1 MVRGVSKRVV
11 EITNTENEYFER
23 VLLFVSTEKLE
34 SDEKQLKKEADRL
47 VGSVTDI
54 PAGKR
59 HRGKKGFAQSAVK
72 VGCGALGGAAASALF
87 FLL

>member
-11 EITNTENEYFER
+11 EITNTESEYFER
-23 VLLFVSTEKLE
+23 VLLFVSVEKLS

-47 VGSVTDI
+47 VGNVAEF
-54 PAGKR
+54 PVGKSR
-59 HRGKKGFAQSAVK
+59 RGKNGFAQSAVK
-72 VGCGALGGAAASALF
+72 IGCGALGGAAASALF